1 MNEEEIKH
9 VAEDLVYLRDEWGGN
24 IQEAQI
30 RRGSGIL
37 RRLLVEDDYGKA
49 WRSVGFKGEPSLL
62 AVSLEGLIS
71 RYQASAIRV
80 ALAGGVLYQGVQMI
94 GYLLAEQ
101 NGRPEF
107 SIFLKESGDVV
118 YGNGNFPGKERY
130 SLSEF
135 LRSAAGVA
143 QGQKVSRRDIIKYIA
158 NVKSGVHSSGSQR
171 QSEKTLISRM
181 KKFEK
186 KVIMNTPVVR

>member
-1 MNEEEIKH
+1 M
-9 VAEDLVYLRDEWGGN
+9 
-24 IQEAQI
+24 
-30 RRGSGIL
+30 
-37 RRLLVEDDYGKA
+37 
-49 WRSVGFKGEPSLL
+49 
-62 AVSLEGLIS
+62 
-71 RYQASAIRV
+71 
-80 ALAGGVLYQGVQMI
+80 M

-118 YGNGNFPGKERY
+118 YGNGDFPGKERY
-130 SLSEF
+130 SLSKF

-143 QGQKVSRRDIIKYIA
+143 QGQKVSRRDVIKYIA

-186 KVIMNTPVVR
+186 KVIMNTPNDSREIVRKASIDALFIELLAIAQAIGASDDASTFIRKVYW